1 MVDWLVTQKKL
12 SIDISKFSFQYLNSF
27 PSLYKT
33 KRKNKMIL
41 GDFYYLAFLNVIF
54 FFFAGHLIHSGE
66 ELFFCPLSCC
76 PGWAFDY
83 FRGKKFILFVC
94 FFFRWKN
101 LVKCAA
107 SNFSSMC
114 VQILHVCIY
123 DFHGFF
129 FVLFCIFVLF
139 FSFIVTYSDYSG
151 AGWCF
156 GWCQND
162 VRIENTA

>member
-94 FFFRWKN
+94 FFSMEK
-101 LVKCAA
+101 
-107 SNFSSMC
+107 FSEMC
-114 VQILHVCIY
+114 CLPISPPCVCRFYTFVFMI
-123 DFHGFF
+123 FMVFF
-129 FVLFCIFVLF
+129 LFCFVFLF
-139 FSFIVTYSDYSG
+139 
-151 AGWCF
+151 CF
-156 GWCQND
+156 F
-162 VRIENTA
+162 RLL